1 MKKLFY
7 LLMLALPVV
16 GMSSCDDDDDV
27 PDVSLSATIDGATR
41 VDNTLYVVSGDT
53 LDIESIN
60 LVDNTKKGA
69 VIGSASYFWDYY
81 RIGGTIVAPYGM
93 DIDTDGVPL
102 GNHLLQVKVSIY
114 AVDYSPCIW
123 YMEYP
128 VKIVASE
135 NDIPADGD
143 IEQSPT
149 LALMIK
155 TCEDSD

>member
-1 MKKLFY
+1 MSYQEIPLISNRST
-7 LLMLALPVV
+7 LL
-16 GMSSCDDDDDV
+16 
-27 PDVSLSATIDGATR
+27 I
-41 VDNTLYVVSGDT
+41 
-53 LDIESIN
+53 IQ
-60 LVDNTKKGA
+60 KKGA

-114 AVDYSPCIW
+114 AVDYSPCIG

-135 NDIPADGD
+135 SDIPADGD

-149 LALMIK
+149 LVLMIK
-155 TCEDSD
+155 TGEDSD